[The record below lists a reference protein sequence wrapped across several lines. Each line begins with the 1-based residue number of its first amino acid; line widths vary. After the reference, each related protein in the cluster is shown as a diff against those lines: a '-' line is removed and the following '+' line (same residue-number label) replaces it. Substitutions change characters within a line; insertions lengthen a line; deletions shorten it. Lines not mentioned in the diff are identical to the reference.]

1 MKTTITI
8 LLVMF
13 VWTMMPIEA
22 MAARGDRHDR
32 QPTAYSN
39 HNNYDRHGERHDIK
53 REHRSQHRQS
63 RHQRIEHRYPASP
76 VRYVTPPRY
85 RTVVI
90 PSRFLYSATPGV
102 SFYFGW

>member
-1 MKTTITI
+1 
-8 LLVMF
+8 
-13 VWTMMPIEA
+13 
-22 MAARGDRHDR
+22 
-32 QPTAYSN
+32 
-39 HNNYDRHGERHDIK
+39 
-53 REHRSQHRQS
+53 
-63 RHQRIEHRYPASP
+63 